1 MIPQPHSEIHAMKAL
16 DAPQYLYS
24 AADTRLIDQTAIHDL
39 GLAGIELM
47 ERAGS
52 GALAALREYWPHART
67 LSVVCGAGNNGGDAY
82 VVARRALEFG
92 LDVRAY
98 PATPPES
105 LKGDARLAYE
115 RYRDQGGEI
124 LEFIPEDF
132 EATEI
137 LVDGLL
143 GTGLDRDVTGHYAE
157 IIEAIN
163 RYRERGEQ
171 HAANQRAV
179 AALDIPSG
187 LHADTGSRLGVAV
200 KADLT
205 VSFVALKRGLF
216 TGDGPELAGE
226 VVLDDLSIPCAA
238 RQKVLPSARLW
249 TPPFPPLP
257 RRPLSGHKGLYGH
270 VLVVGGDNGFSGAV
284 RLAAEAAARVG
295 AGLVSVATR
304 ADQAMILNLTRPEL
318 MVHGVENP
326 ASLDALLDRATV
338 VAIGPGLGQ
347 SSWGLALLER
357 VLTTELPLIVDADA
371 LNLLGETPC
380 VRHNWV
386 LTPHPGEAG
395 RLLGMTSQ
403 DIQRDRFT
411 AIGALQSR
419 YGGTI
424 VLKGSGTL
432 ILTAD
437 GIADICGA
445 GNPGMASG
453 GMGDVLTGVI
463 AGLIAQNI
471 HPAEAAR
478 FGVCLHA
485 AAGDL
490 AARDGERG
498 LLASDLLGKLRGLIN
513 GPAADDR

>member
-1 MIPQPHSEIHAMKAL
+1 
-16 DAPQYLYS
+16 
-24 AADTRLIDQTAIHDL
+24 
-39 GLAGIELM
+39 
-47 ERAGS
+47 
-52 GALAALREYWPHART
+52 
-67 LSVVCGAGNNGGDAY
+67 
-82 VVARRALEFG
+82 
-92 LDVRAY
+92 
-98 PATPPES
+98 
-105 LKGDARLAYE
+105 
-115 RYRDQGGEI
+115 
-124 LEFIPEDF
+124 
-132 EATEI
+132 
-137 LVDGLL
+137 
-143 GTGLDRDVTGHYAE
+143 
-157 IIEAIN
+157 
-163 RYRERGEQ
+163 
-171 HAANQRAV
+171 
-179 AALDIPSG
+179 
-187 LHADTGSRLGVAV
+187 
-200 KADLT
+200 
-205 VSFVALKRGLF
+205 
-216 TGDGPELAGE
+216 
-226 VVLDDLSIPCAA
+226 
-238 RQKVLPSARLW
+238 
-249 TPPFPPLP
+249 
-257 RRPLSGHKGLYGH
+257 
-270 VLVVGGDNGFSGAV
+270 VLVVGGDHGFSGAV